1 MSFKAAIRQIRFEFA
16 FFKNSWLDTEGQ
28 KTALFQNIGK
38 MNETPN
44 THGTHHPKTP
54 RLSL

>member
-44 THGTHHPKTP
+44 THGTHHPNTP